1 MSEFFIVN
9 LAISVGI
16 IAIEES
22 LKFYLGENT
31 TESLQ
36 SFLEL
41 GEFNGT
47 ETVEVKVLENT
58 LYSLAFVVGAMGAL
72 SDFLED

>member
-1 MSEFFIVN
+1 LSEFFIVN